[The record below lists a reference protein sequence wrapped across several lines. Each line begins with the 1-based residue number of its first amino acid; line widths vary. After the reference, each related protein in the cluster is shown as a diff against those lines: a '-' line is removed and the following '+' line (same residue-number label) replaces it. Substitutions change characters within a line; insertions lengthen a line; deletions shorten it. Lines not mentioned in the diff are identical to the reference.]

1 MKLIIVALATMF
13 ALSSAALAGD
23 FSTDGLNGATLGKS
37 MRGVNN
43 GVPYPNTN
51 AAHGT
56 VGSTGG
62 RYYGAPTHHRHHRHH
77 KHYRPYGHYGHHR
90 HH

>member
-37 MRGVNN
+37 MRG
-43 GVPYPNTN
+43 G
-51 AAHGT
+51 
-56 VGSTGG
+56 
-62 RYYGAPTHHRHHRHH
+62 
-77 KHYRPYGHYGHHR
+77 
-90 HH
+90 